1 MAITLYK
8 RDECI
13 TYFKKK
19 YDYMD
24 SDEIGMLFD
33 IAQDIY
39 LNNKYPFKDV
49 YEVSEKDFKKHP
61 TWFLRCIQEII
72 DLQGLNNIVGY
83 SENGVSF
90 KFDKAG
96 ISNSLLDE
104 IMSEAGVV

>member
-1 MAITLYK
+1 MTIYN

-13 TYFKKK
+13 THFHNK
-19 YDYMD
+19 YSYMNSND
-24 SDEIGMLFD
+24 IGLLFD
-33 IAQDIY
+33 IACDIY
-39 LNNKYPFKDV
+39 INARYPFSEV
-49 YEVSEKDFKKHP
+49 YEVSEKDLKKHP

-72 DLQGLNNIVGY
+72 DLQGLNNVVGY

-96 ISNSLLDE
+96 LSNDLMDE